1 MITKTH
7 LLVTAVAALLDSSG
21 VALSAAPPSPG
32 GDTASPEALKT
43 EILALAPAR
52 LVWREIE
59 WRYCLLD
66 GIREARA
73 QKRPI
78 LLWAFINADP
88 GEERC

>member
-1 MITKTH
+1 MAAAVVV
-7 LLVTAVAALLDSSG
+7 LLASRGA
-21 VALSAAPPSPG
+21 ALSAASPSAG

-43 EILALAPAR
+43 EVLALAPAK
-52 LVWREIE
+52 LVWREID

-73 QKRPI
+73 QKKPI

>member
-1 MITKTH
+1 M
-7 LLVTAVAALLDSSG
+7 TAAALLTLQG
-21 VALSAAPPSPG
+21 AALAAAPPPAG
-32 GDTASPEALKT
+32 RDTASPDALKM
-43 EILALAPAR
+43 EILALAPAK
-52 LVWREIE
+52 LVWREID

-73 QKRPI
+73 QKKPI